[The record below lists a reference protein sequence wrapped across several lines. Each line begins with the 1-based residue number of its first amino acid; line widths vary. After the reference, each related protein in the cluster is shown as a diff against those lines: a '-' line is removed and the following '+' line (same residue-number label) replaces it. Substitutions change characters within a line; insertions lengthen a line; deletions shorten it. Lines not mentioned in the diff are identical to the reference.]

1 MSDSSRVISASALQT
16 RLDDP
21 SLRILEVSASA
32 DDVGYRAGHIPGA
45 HWAHWKTLLWDERMR
60 AFPSAEE
67 SARRLGELGLGG
79 ETTLVLYGDPLQYGT
94 YALWALSAAGQ
105 QDVLVLDG
113 GKEHWAGAGLPLT
126 SAHPGVALSTPRA
139 HHAEDRSQVIG
150 RDGVL
155 AALDDPGVTIVD
167 FRSDEEYAGE
177 RVSPHGIAGGV
188 DHGAERTG
196 RIPGAR
202 HLFYRELLND
212 DWTFRSV
219 EELLDAAARQG
230 IAPDDRVIGYCRL
243 AHRASLGWVALGDL
257 AGFPAV
263 RVYDGSWTEWG
274 SIVGV
279 PIER

>member
-1 MSDSSRVISASALQT
+1 MIDSGRVISAAALQA

-21 SLRILEVSASA
+21 SVRILEVSASP
-32 DDVGYRAGHIPGA
+32 DDAGYRSGHIPGA
-45 HWAHWKTLLWDERMR
+45 RWAYWKTLLWDERMR

-105 QDVLVLDG
+105 RDLLVLDG
-113 GKEHWAGAGLPLT
+113 GKEHWAGAGRPLT
-126 SAHPGVALSTPRA
+126 TARAEVVLSAPRP
-139 HHAEDRSQVIG
+139 HHSEDRSLLVG

-155 AALDDPGVTIVD
+155 AAIGEPDIKIVD
-167 FRSDEEYAGE
+167 FRSSEEYAGE
-177 RVSPHGIAGGV
+177 RVSPSGIAGGV

-196 RIPGAR
+196 RIPGAH
-202 HLFYRELLND
+202 HLFYRDLLND
-212 DWTFRSV
+212 DWTFRDAP
-219 EELLDAAARQG
+219 ELLAAAARQG

-243 AHRASLGWVALGDL
+243 AHRASLGWVALGDR
-257 AGFPAV
+257 AGFSSV

-279 PIER
+279 PIEV

>member
-1 MSDSSRVISASALQT
+1 MTDASRVISAAALQA
-16 RLDDP
+16 RLEDP
-21 SLRILEVSASA
+21 SVRILEVSASA
-32 DDVGYRAGHIPGA
+32 DAAGYRSGHIPGA
-45 HWAHWKTLLWDERMR
+45 RWAYWKTLLWDERMR
-60 AFPSAEE
+60 AFPSAQE

-105 QDVLVLDG
+105 RDVLVLDG
-113 GKEHWAGAGLPLT
+113 GKEHWAGAGHPLT
-126 SAHPGVALSTPRA
+126 SAQAAVALPTPRP
-139 HHAEDRSQVIG
+139 HRREDRSQVIG

-155 AALDDPGVTIVD
+155 AAIGDPDVAIVD
-167 FRSDEEYAGE
+167 FRSPEEYAGE
-177 RVSPHGIAGGV
+177 RVSPYAMAGGV

-212 DWTFRSV
+212 DWTFRDAT
-219 EELLDAAARQG
+219 ELLATAARQG
-230 IAPDDRVIGYCRL
+230 IAPEDRVIGYCRL

-257 AGFPAV
+257 AGFSSV